1 MTELARVIGVHR
13 EKCVSCHKCIAVCPA
28 KMCNDGSKD
37 YVDVDP
43 RLCIGCGQCIKA
55 CPHGAR
61 YGIDDMDKF
70 LNDLKEGD
78 PIIAIV
84 APAAASSFKGHDLK
98 LNGWLK
104 SLGVKAFFDVSFGA
118 ELTTKSYVD
127 YMKKNDPKVVIA
139 QPCPA
144 LVTWTELY
152 RPNLL
157 DSFAPVDSPM
167 AHTMKMIRKFYPQY
181 ATCKIAVL
189 SPCYAKRREFD
200 EIGLGDYNITFTSV
214 AAYLEREHYEIT
226 DFEEVPYENTMA
238 ERGTLYSTPGGLT
251 RTAARYIPG
260 VSRITRKIEGQP
272 HVTQYLVELDKTLKN
287 GEDPAYKLVDCLSCM
302 EGCNGGAG
310 TITDKMFLDE
320 KEGFVESRS
329 EERKKYWRKQ
339 RFFHK
344 SEKGLHDYR
353 KLHHAIDKYWE
364 PDLYNR
370 EYVDCSDNFINII
383 KRPTKGQIQDIL
395 DRMGKTRQ
403 EDIVNC
409 GACGYS
415 TCEQMVVAIFN
426 GKNRPE
432 NCHFFRIENTHQME
446 QEFNQN
452 LRNTVRSITAA
463 SVDKLT
469 ESESSMTSL
478 VDVTDTMAGIV
489 ESSAAG
495 IEEMIGN
502 INSID
507 KILTGNVTLV
517 QNLEVATQTGE
528 TNLADVTSIVEKIEE
543 GSRGLVEMSKAIQQI
558 SNQTNLLAM
567 NAAIEAAHAGEYGQG
582 FAVVASEIRTLA
594 ETSGKEAKQINDVL
608 KQMKRQIDAAFEKT
622 ISAKSE
628 FGNVVRLSTQV
639 KDQENV
645 VKTAMSEQT
654 QGGARLLESIAEL
667 KENAHSLSDA
677 ADRLQKETHAVKES
691 IASLGEMD

>member
-1 MTELARVIGVHR
+1 MTELARVIGVDR
-13 EKCVSCHKCIAVCPA
+13 EKCVSCHKCIAVCPS

-43 RLCIGCGQCIKA
+43 RLCIGCGQCINA

-61 YGIDDMDKF
+61 YGIDDFDKF
-70 LNDLKEGD
+70 LSDLGEGD
-78 PIIAIV
+78 SMIAIV
-84 APAAASSFKGHDLK
+84 APAAASTFEGHDLE

-118 ELTTKSYVD
+118 ELTTKSYVN
-127 YMKKNDPKVVIA
+127 YMKKQNPKVVIA

-144 LVTWTELY
+144 LVSWAEIY

-157 DSFAPVDSPM
+157 QQFAPVDSPM
-167 AHTMKMIRKFYPQY
+167 AHTMKMIRRFYPQY
-181 ATCKIAVL
+181 ATCKIVVI

-200 EIGLGDYNITFTSV
+200 EIGLGDYNVTFRSILKYFEEKHLDV
-214 AAYLEREHYEIT
+214 A
-226 DFEEVPYENTMA
+226 DFEKVPYDNVMA

-251 RTAARYIPG
+251 RTVARYIPS

-272 HVTQYLVELDKTLKN
+272 HVTQYLVELDKILKN
-287 GEDPAYKLVDCLSCM
+287 GEDPAYKLIDCLSCM

-310 TITDKMFLDE
+310 AVTEKQLLDE
-320 KEGFVESRS
+320 KEGHVETRS

-339 RFFHK
+339 RFFFR

-353 KLHHAIDKYWE
+353 KLHRAIDKYWD
-364 PDLYNR
+364 PNLYSR
-370 EYVDCSDNFINII
+370 EYVDYSDNFINII
-383 KRPTKGQIQDIL
+383 KRPTRNQIQEIL
-395 DRMGKTRQ
+395 HRMGKDRP
-403 EDIVNC
+403 EDLVNC

-415 TCEQMVVAIFN
+415 SCEQMVVAIFN

-432 NCHFFRIENTHQME
+432 NCHFFRIDNTRQME
-446 QEFNQN
+446 NEFNQN
-452 LRNTVRSITAA
+452 LRNTVRSITSA
-463 SVDKLT
+463 SVEKLGQ
-469 ESESSMTSL
+469 SETSMASL
-478 VDVTDTMAGIV
+478 LDVTDSMVKVV
-489 ESSAAG
+489 ENSAAG

-507 KILTGNVTLV
+507 KILTGNVELV
-517 QNLEVATQTGE
+517 HKLESATQTGE
-528 TNLADVTSIVEKIEE
+528 TNLADVTAIVEKIEE
-543 GSRGLVEMSKAIQQI
+543 SSRGMVEMSKAIQQI

-582 FAVVASEIRTLA
+582 FAVVATEIRNLA

-628 FGNVVRLSTQV
+628 FGNVVLLSTQV
-639 KDQENV
+639 KDQETV
-645 VKTAMSEQT
+645 VKNAMSEQT
-654 QGGARLLESIAEL
+654 ESGRGLLDSIADM
-667 KENAHSLSDA
+667 KESTKSLAEA
-677 ADRLQKETHAVKES
+677 ADRLQTETHAVKES